1 MVRVGV
7 KAWSIAKRQGGLG
20 RMTAGLAL
28 LLWFVTQAL
37 AASPGLHRLLHG
49 DFQGINHQCLVT
61 QVQQHLLLGGGQA
74 VLAPV
79 APPPVPGPRIVAEP
93 SFCATRDY
101 RVSPSRA
108 PPSVF
113 SSTPVVG

>member
-1 MVRVGV
+1 VLV
-7 KAWSIAKRQGGLG
+7 
-20 RMTAGLAL
+20 
-28 LLWFVTQAL
+28 LWVVTLAL

-74 VLAPV
+74 VVAPV
-79 APPPVPGPRIVAEP
+79 APAPVTGPRIVAKH